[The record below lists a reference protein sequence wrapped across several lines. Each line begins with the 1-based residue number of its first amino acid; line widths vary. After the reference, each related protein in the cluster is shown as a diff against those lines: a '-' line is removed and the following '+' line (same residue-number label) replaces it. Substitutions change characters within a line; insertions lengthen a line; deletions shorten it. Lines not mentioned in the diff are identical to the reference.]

1 MSEEQKDVTGIVTAF
16 FESEGANKP
25 HKVYIRGEDG
35 AFSTFDDAT
44 VEAVEDGIEV
54 AFTAEKNGEYWNITD
69 GSVEVVDTDPDVQ
82 EGASGASIRNSEG
95 IQSGDGE
102 VFESPRARSI
112 RCNVALKQARELC
125 QPMLTEDVSEAR
137 FEEIRATVLET
148 ADVFAEKL
156 RELNQQTGG
165 DA

>member
-1 MSEEQKDVTGIVTAF
+1 MSAEQKEVVGIVTAYYP
-16 FESEGANKP
+16 SEGENDP
-25 HKVYIRGEDG
+25 YNVYVDSEDG
-35 AFSTFDDAT
+35 KFSTFTAETADP
-44 VEAVEDGIEV
+44 IEEGVKV
-54 AFTAEKNGEYWNITD
+54 AFVAVQNKGHWNIKD
-69 GSVEVVDTDPDVQ
+69 GTVDVVDTDPDIT
-82 EGASGASIRNSEG
+82 EPETEADAGGS
-95 IQSGDGE
+95 E

-156 RELNQQTGG
+156 AELNQQAGG